1 MPRALAGTHGFE
13 ESEMSWYETEGNGD
27 AMELSPRR
35 SDLYGDRDPME
46 QDDDPE
52 ELEEED
58 DDLDEDEDED
68 DDDLD
73 EDEDD
78 DYDDEEEETDEDEGV
93 SRYVPAN
100 LSVPSPR
107 GPCRAASFRRCPV
120 SAPSAA
126 PVSPHPPR
134 DSSSASRRRNRL
146 DRPHRADPRRSTRHI
161 HLPGRFGPRAI
172 LEASRQVE
180 FFDEELDREPFE
192 IGVTTL
198 EEIEIDPADLEA
210 GMRRLEETVEAVA
223 EKGIVPFTLGGEH
236 SLTLAPVAAL
246 QRRFPALSVLQLDAH
261 LDLRDSYQGTKLSH
275 ASVMRRI
282 RDLGIPTVAVG
293 IRSVSREEADYVHAE
308 KAPVYLGREI
318 RAKGLP
324 VEEIV
329 ERLGTPSTYASI
341 STSSI
346 RPIVPGVGTR
356 ARWPHVGRG
365 LRLLRAVFERRQVVG
380 MDLVE
385 LCPIPG
391 RSSPTSSP
399 PSSRTR

>member
-1 MPRALAGTHGFE
+1 M
-13 ESEMSWYETEGNGD
+13 
-27 AMELSPRR
+27 
-35 SDLYGDRDPME
+35 
-46 QDDDPE
+46 
-52 ELEEED
+52 
-58 DDLDEDEDED
+58 
-68 DDDLD
+68 
-73 EDEDD
+73 
-78 DYDDEEEETDEDEGV
+78 
-93 SRYVPAN
+93 
-100 LSVPSPR
+100 
-107 GPCRAASFRRCPV
+107 
-120 SAPSAA
+120 SAPSRRTRLAA
-126 PVSPHPPR
+126 PAPR
-134 DSSSASRRRNRL
+134 LFLGVAPEESRL
-146 DRPHRADPRRSTRHI
+146 DRARVAVIPAPFDQTTSY
-161 HLPGRFGPRAI
+161 LPGTRFGPRAI

-198 EEIEIDPADLEA
+198 EEIEIDPADIEA

-246 QRRFPALSVLQLDAH
+246 QRRFPALSVIQLDAH

-318 RAKGLP
+318 REKGLP
-324 VEEIV
+324 VDEIV
-329 ERLGTPSTYASI
+329 ERLGNPVYITVDLDAFDPAY
-341 STSSI
+341 
-346 RPIVPGVGTR
+346 VPGVGTPEPGGLT
-356 ARWPHVGRG
+356 WDEG

-391 RSSPTSSP
+391 QIVSDFFAAKLASKMIGYLGLAPEVKKPKPT
-399 PSSRTR
+399 TRPKR